1 MSISSI
7 PNFLLKPIL
16 KITPMGLFYRLR
28 KNITRNEKSTKKIIT
43 LGITDFLVKRGEKRA
58 LYILKETAKRIPA
71 YENFLKEQG
80 VSINDIK
87 NAKSIKDAPISDK
100 ASYIRPNEDNPANLC
115 VDGNMS
121 PAKMIETSS
130 GYSGKHTYWL
140 RDLKEVLREER
151 QIPVLLSIFYDVVE
165 NEAFAINGFALSSW
179 VTGIQA
185 GNASRRKTA
194 TINIGLNPP
203 EIAQTIADF
212 YKRYSI
218 KSTPGG
224 FKKALI
230 MSYPP
235 TIKTVL
241 DILDEMKFNEWGNL
255 EETIF
260 VSGGDGF
267 PESYREYIKKK
278 TAGGTLFSVYG
289 SADTGIQVGIES
301 PDLIKLRGYLDKNP
315 GRCREFFGKDHPPM
329 LFYYDPTHVYIETVE
344 SETGINELILTPLYK
359 RRLPLIRYNIHDEG
373 GVFYNPKRELTDLLD
388 LSQIELN
395 YSLPIFYV
403 YGRSDG
409 SIAVFSAYIYPQQIQ
424 AAIIRNMA
432 DEFCQHFHISSEYS
446 ENQKPQLVV
455 DICVS
460 TKPSAEQIDNLR
472 SDILNSNQDLGV
484 ILSEGLADPAKIN
497 FYSKEG
503 WPWETAR
510 GPGQKER
517 YLGASRKKK

>member
-1 MSISSI
+1 MNISFI
-7 PNFLLKPIL
+7 PNFLLKPLL
-16 KITPMGLFYRLR
+16 KITPLGLFYRMR
-28 KNITRNEKSTKKIIT
+28 KTITRSEKNTKKIIT
-43 LGITDFLVKRGEKRA
+43 LGMTDFLVKRGEQRA
-58 LYILKETAKRIPA
+58 LYILKETAKRVPA
-71 YENFLKEQG
+71 YENFLKEKDHSQ
-80 VSINDIK
+80 NDIK

-100 ASYIRPNEDNPANLC
+100 ASYIRPNEEHPADLC
-115 VDGNMS
+115 IDGDMS

-151 QIPVLLSIFYDVVE
+151 QIPVLLSIFYDVSDD
-165 NEAFAINGFALSSW
+165 EAFSINGFALSSW

-235 TIKTVL
+235 TIKTIL
-241 DILDEMKFNEWGNL
+241 DILDEMKFNEWDNI

-267 PESYREYIKKK
+267 PESYREYIKNK
-278 TAGGTLFSVYG
+278 TGGTLFSAYG
-289 SADTGIQVGIES
+289 SADTGIQVGIEA
-301 PDLIKLRGYLDKNP
+301 PDLIQLRGYLDKNP
-315 GRCREFFGKDHPPM
+315 ELCRQFFGKDHPPM
-329 LFYYDPTHVYIETVE
+329 LFYYDPTHVYIEAVPA
-344 SETGINELILTPLYK
+344 ETGINELILTPLYE
-359 RRLPLIRYNIHDEG
+359 RRQPLIRYNIHDEG
-373 GVFYNPKRELTDLLD
+373 GVFYNPKSELTDLLN
-388 LSQIELN
+388 LTQIELE
-395 YSLPIFYV
+395 YTLPIVYV

-409 SIAVFSAYIYPQQIQ
+409 SIAVFSAYVYPQQIQ
-424 AAIIRNMA
+424 AAIFRNLA
-432 DEFCQHFHISSEYS
+432 EEFCQHLHISSEYS

-455 DICVS
+455 DVCVS
-460 TKPSAEQIDNLR
+460 SKPSSEQIDSLH
-472 SDILNSNQDLGV
+472 SDILNSNEDLGI
-484 ILSEGLADPAKIN
+484 ILSEGLADPPKIN
-497 FYSKEG
+497 FYSKED
-503 WPWETAR
+503 WPWQTAR

-517 YLGASRKKK
+517 YLGAKRKNE

>member
-1 MSISSI
+1 MNISII
-7 PNFLLKPIL
+7 PNFLLKPLL
-16 KITPMGLFYRLR
+16 KITPIGLFYRMR
-28 KNITRNEKSTKKIIT
+28 TSITRSEKNTKKIIT
-43 LGITDFLVKRGEKRA
+43 AGMTDFLVKRGEKRA
-58 LYILKETAKRIPA
+58 LYILKETAKKVPA
-71 YENFLKEQG
+71 YQNFLNEKG
-80 VSINDIK
+80 FTISDIR

-100 ASYIRPNEDNPANLC
+100 ASYIRPNEENPAALC
-115 VDGNMS
+115 LDGDMS

-151 QIPVLLSIFYDVVE
+151 QIPVLLSIFYDVSE
-165 NEAFAINGFALSSW
+165 DEAFAINGFALSSW

-185 GNASRRKTA
+185 GNAARRKTA

-218 KSTPGG
+218 KATPGG

-241 DILDEMKFNEWGNL
+241 DILDEMNFDAWDNL
-255 EETIF
+255 ETIF

-267 PESYREYIKKK
+267 PESYREYVKKK
-278 TAGGTLFSVYG
+278 TAGGTLFSAYG

-301 PDLIKLRGYLDKNP
+301 PDLINLRGYLDKNP
-315 GRCREFFGKDHPPM
+315 DLCRQIFNKDHPPM
-329 LFYYDPTHVYIETVE
+329 LFYYDPTHVYIEAVK
-344 SETGINELILTPLYK
+344 SETDIDELILTPLYK
-359 RRLPLIRYNIHDEG
+359 RRMPLVRYNLHDEG
-373 GVFYNPKRELTDLLD
+373 GVFYNPQEEL
-388 LSQIELN
+388 IEIIDNPEITLK
-395 YSLPIFYV
+395 YSLPIIYV

-424 AAIIRNMA
+424 AAIIRNIG

-460 TKPSAEQIDNLR
+460 VKPSSEQIENLR
-472 SDILNSNQDLGV
+472 SDILNSNQDLNV
-484 ILSEGLADPAKIN
+484 ILSEGLADPPKITFYAK
-497 FYSKEG
+497 ED

-517 YLGASRKKK
+517 YLGAKKKKD